1 MAIGDLLIKI
11 TDMAGA
17 PIGTRVEVDLKPIP
31 GNAGAGGERMEVAV
45 NMGDSKELHITGIAC
60 SGGTATVYQVSLS
73 AAHYR
78 PYGFFQPIL
87 ENRVNPAS
95 EDVAFWLKPGDV
107 KDVSAPGFGDL
118 AARLRRIL
126 EGADMRRIKSEDGDL
141 LGLQGAALYRQ
152 LGPLRKA
159 CLLNIARKA
168 SHRATADD
176 CWKLVGPLLVSR
188 QDRIFALVDPGM
200 PEFLLRSPVFGSADP
215 ALHTPL
221 TGFELTGQSAK
232 SNDAHANLQVT
243 LMRHTATGQLAADI
257 DIDESSGI
265 KHGLEVIRNA
275 VFNQRTNPYLIHEFL
290 LAADRREHT
299 LDPGYG
305 FLFA

>member
-1 MAIGDLLIKI
+1 MDDHQVAQ
-11 TDMAGA
+11 
-17 PIGTRVEVDLKPIP
+17 VEPD
-31 GNAGAGGERMEVAV
+31 AV
-45 NMGDSKELHITGIAC
+45 RLPRHVRDQLRTEC
-60 SGGTATVYQVSLS
+60 P
-73 AAHYR
+73 R
-78 PYGFFQPIL
+78 
-87 ENRVNPAS
+87 R
-95 EDVAFWLKPGDV
+95 AF
-107 KDVSAPGFGDL
+107 
-118 AARLRRIL
+118 R
-126 EGADMRRIKSEDGDL
+126 
-141 LGLQGAALYRQ
+141 
-152 LGPLRKA
+152 
-159 CLLNIARKA
+159 
-168 SHRATADD
+168 
-176 CWKLVGPLLVSR
+176 PLLR
-188 QDRIFALVDPGM
+188 LGGAEFIQPPGM

-243 LMRHTATGQLAADI
+243 LMRHTATAQLAADI